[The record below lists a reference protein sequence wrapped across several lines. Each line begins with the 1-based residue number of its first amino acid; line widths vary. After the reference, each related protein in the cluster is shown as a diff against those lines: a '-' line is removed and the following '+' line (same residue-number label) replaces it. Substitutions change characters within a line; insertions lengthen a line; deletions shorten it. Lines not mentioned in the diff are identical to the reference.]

1 MLISSNFWGWASDNF
16 GRRKVCKGLFVYK
29 TSNYLTTETIIFL
42 TLIFL
47 IFQIFFQ
54 VLIWSTLGVFTFG
67 LISAF
72 SYTYTMILLLRGGV
86 GASMAGT
93 VQG

>member
-16 GRRKVCKGLFVYK
+16 GRRKVCKGLSVYK
-29 TSNYLTTETIIFL
+29 TSNYLTTETI
-42 TLIFL
+42 IFL

>member
-29 TSNYLTTETIIFL
+29 TSNYLTTETI
-42 TLIFL
+42 IFL